1 MAQAGL
7 HLPVGE
13 GTELPI
19 FKEILVD
26 IGDQQDLSQ
35 SLSTFSGHMKN
46 LVRIVNRAK
55 PGILVLMDEIG
66 TGTDPREGAALG
78 MAILEDLYKQG
89 ALTVVTTHYG
99 VLKDFGE
106 QMTGFENARMMFNP
120 ETLEPLYQLEMG
132 ASGES
137 NAFWISKELGLKP
150 RVLDRAREMVVHKDT
165 EGQDLKVQEL
175 AYRQKKV
182 RTAKER
188 KQYDTLNQGDLVRCL
203 DTGDKA
209 VVYMEDERQGTVTV
223 VKDYKE
229 RVLPRRRVKRLM
241 RAEELYPEGYDMSQ
255 LFVSFAKRKLE
266 KDIKKGRFKNQDEL
280 NDRFSDLPDMARAYQ
295 KAQAKAKK

>member
-1 MAQAGL
+1 
-7 HLPVGE
+7 
-13 GTELPI
+13 
-19 FKEILVD
+19 
-26 IGDQQDLSQ
+26 
-35 SLSTFSGHMKN
+35 
-46 LVRIVNRAK
+46 
-55 PGILVLMDEIG
+55 
-66 TGTDPREGAALG
+66 
-78 MAILEDLYKQG
+78 
-89 ALTVVTTHYG
+89 
-99 VLKDFGE
+99 LKDFGE